1 MIDFQRL
8 KQAFTDLGIPNVDD
22 VFAHSGQIALFDDFD
37 KGRISSAEFRDGIR
51 NLANKPSLTDSEVD
65 QAWNALLI
73 GVPPGKHELLERL
86 NEKYRTFLL
95 SNNNEIHYA
104 YCMDH
109 IEQTYG
115 VKDNS
120 QFFEQ
125 TYYSHLMGMRKPDS
139 EIFEKVLTENELV
152 PHETLFIDDSPQHL
166 ATAQNMGIQ
175 VELCTSER
183 PLEQILMERKLI

>member
-65 QAWNALLI
+65 AAWNALLV

-120 QFFEQ
+120 QFFEK

>member
-65 QAWNALLI
+65 AAWNALLV

-104 YCMDH
+104 YCMEH
-109 IEQTYG
+109 IKQTYG

-120 QFFEQ
+120 QFFEK

-152 PHETLFIDDSPQHL
+152 PYETLFIDDSPQHL